1 MNAYLHEN
9 LSGIRVV
16 QSFAAETESLES
28 FTELVDEQKKA
39 FVGAVRVSDMFS
51 PTIEISWGVGGF
63 YRYKSSWC
71 RCRGRRYIHGIHIV
85 PVNVL
90 ESYQKSG

>member
-1 MNAYLHEN
+1 M
-9 LSGIRVV
+9 

-63 YRYKSSWC
+63 LLYFIGIRVLGVGAVGVGTSWPSHRTC
-71 RCRGRRYIHGIHIV
+71 QCSG
-85 PVNVL
+85 VL
-90 ESYQKSG
+90 SEIWLTSIIR